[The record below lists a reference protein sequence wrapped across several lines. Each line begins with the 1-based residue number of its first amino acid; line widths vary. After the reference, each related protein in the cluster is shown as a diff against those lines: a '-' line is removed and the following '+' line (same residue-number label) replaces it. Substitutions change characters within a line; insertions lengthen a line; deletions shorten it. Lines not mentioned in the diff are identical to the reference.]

1 MKLLTLILAML
12 VSVSTQIV
20 SAQEPS
26 PFYWEFIHV
35 EIDVQENGDMLVTET
50 QKYVFTASYTNK
62 RYRWLPLDKV
72 DHIENVEVF
81 EGDRKLSVTTG
92 NKKNQQW
99 IRWQHAL
106 NPPESHTFVIKY
118 RVKGGLQIDNS
129 EDKVYWKAI
138 FKERAAPILSGK
150 VTVRLPAILAKKIRN
165 FKSFGVPAKARQ
177 IDTRTFEFVSRGAMP
192 AGEEMEVLVTFPHG
206 LLDVPLP
213 KSKGIEF
220 LRLLGLLLLA
230 FFILRFF
237 EPLIFLV
244 ILAIAVSL
252 LFSGNNVLI
261 LIGLVLLLVVIVVW
275 WLKWYVSNQV
285 DTTLSDLKVSDQVDT
300 APSEVQPWE
309 KRLLDELSNE
319 FEIYDQQKISDRL
332 ESLEDNIAQERGEVL
347 YSRELF
353 TKNPAPLKVSDKI
366 GTLPSNLPAPAV
378 SFLLSHKVGP
388 DTVLAMIVEMCQRG
402 SLTINVKQKGRWNK
416 RQNITKHDTSSVQPW
431 EKRLL
436 DALPNEFEISELHE
450 ISGWLKSSVDN
461 LAQELGEVLYSRGL
475 FTKNPAPSWSD
486 SGEGLLFL
494 FSSFL
499 VFGFLVSP
507 GFFIGFFILLFMG
520 NFLFAIK
527 NSLNSLFKLK
537 PTSAGLREINQW
549 RAFKEQVIA
558 TEEFSIA
565 PTTDEF
571 YSYLPYA
578 IALGVADFWFYQAE
592 KAKIPAPVWFRF
604 SGNGDDI
611 PSSIFLDTIEVRQA
625 LNSVREAFSG
635 G

>member
-165 FKSFGVPAKARQ
+165 FKSFGVPADARQ

-213 KSKGIEF
+213 KSEGIDF
-220 LRLLGLLLLA
+220 LRLLLVIMLVLVSLIMMIMRSFTVAELLISLVVLGIALRSFTIAGLLA
-230 FFILRFF
+230 
-237 EPLIFLV
+237 
-244 ILAIAVSL
+244 S
-252 LFSGNNVLI
+252 
-261 LIGLVLLLVVIVVW
+261 LVV
-275 WLKWYVSNQV
+275 
-285 DTTLSDLKVSDQVDT
+285 LSIIF
-300 APSEVQPWE
+300 A
-309 KRLLDELSNE
+309 
-319 FEIYDQQKISDRL
+319 
-332 ESLEDNIAQERGEVL
+332 
-347 YSRELF
+347 
-353 TKNPAPLKVSDKI
+353 
-366 GTLPSNLPAPAV
+366 
-378 SFLLSHKVGP
+378 
-388 DTVLAMIVEMCQRG
+388 
-402 SLTINVKQKGRWNK
+402 
-416 RQNITKHDTSSVQPW
+416 
-431 EKRLL
+431 
-436 DALPNEFEISELHE
+436 
-450 ISGWLKSSVDN
+450 ISGL
-461 LAQELGEVLYSRGL
+461 
-475 FTKNPAPSWSD
+475 
-486 SGEGLLFL
+486 
-494 FSSFL
+494 
-499 VFGFLVSP
+499 P
-507 GFFIGFFILLFMG
+507 GGG
-520 NFLFAIK
+520 
-527 NSLNSLFKLK
+527 
-537 PTSAGLREINQW
+537 
-549 RAFKEQVIA
+549 
-558 TEEFSIA
+558 
-565 PTTDEF
+565 
-571 YSYLPYA
+571 
-578 IALGVADFWFYQAE
+578 
-592 KAKIPAPVWFRF
+592 
-604 SGNGDDI
+604 
-611 PSSIFLDTIEVRQA
+611 
-625 LNSVREAFSG
+625 SG
-635 G
+635 GYGGSGGGGG